1 MILFYSAVMTFGMI
15 ECRPPVTLPAL

>member
-1 MILFYSAVMTFGMI
+1 MILFYSVVMTFGMI